1 MQAELITA
9 LYARLSAEDDQKGES
24 NSITHQKAI
33 LKEYATSH
41 GFTNCRFYVDDGIS
55 GATFEREGF
64 QQMIEDV
71 EQGIVGTVIVKDLS
85 RLGRNY
91 LITGQYT
98 EMIFPSYGVR
108 FIAIGDN
115 VDSNEGLGDLI
126 PFSNLINE
134 WYCRDISRKQRRSF
148 SKKAMQENA

>member
-1 MQAELITA
+1 MQAEKITA

-41 GFTNCRFYVDDGIS
+41 GFTNIHFYADDGIT
-55 GATFEREGF
+55 GTTFEREAF
-64 QQMIEDV
+64 QQMISDV
-71 EQGIVGTVIVKDLS
+71 EEGLVGTVIVKDLS

-98 EMIFPSYGVR
+98 ELIFPSYDVR
-108 FIAIGDN
+108 FIAISDN
-115 VDSNEGLGDLI
+115 VDSANGNNDMLHFHNI
-126 PFSNLINE
+126 MNE
-134 WYCRDISRKQRRSF
+134 W
-148 SKKAMQENA
+148 